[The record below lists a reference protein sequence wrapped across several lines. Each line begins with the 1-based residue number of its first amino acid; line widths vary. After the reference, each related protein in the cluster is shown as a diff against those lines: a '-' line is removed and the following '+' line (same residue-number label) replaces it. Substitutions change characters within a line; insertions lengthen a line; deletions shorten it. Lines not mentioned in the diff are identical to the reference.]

1 MFGFGMPS
9 DRKVDVAELEIRLDE
24 IKDLRAKLEELR
36 KDIEGIKKMLVE

>member
-1 MFGFGMPS
+1 MPS